1 MNNKLDDLYKMAK
14 KKDKLLRL
22 TQVEIENL
30 NRLLTKTDSV
40 INFFSQQ

>member
-1 MNNKLDDLYKMAK
+1 MTYTKWPK

-30 NRLLTKTDSV
+30 NRLLTKIDSV